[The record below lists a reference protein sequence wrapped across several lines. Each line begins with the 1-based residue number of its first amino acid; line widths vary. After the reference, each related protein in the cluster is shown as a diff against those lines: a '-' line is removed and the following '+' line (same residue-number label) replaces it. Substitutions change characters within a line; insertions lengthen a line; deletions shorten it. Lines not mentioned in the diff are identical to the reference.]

1 MVSDCSRAVAG
12 SHVVEGMSV
21 GLDKAADA
29 DQRDPSAKGQ
39 LDLFKEHLSEPR
51 FRIKLDDLVNASVR
65 ATLLQTSGDTFPLDT
80 GRVSG
85 EDFAARLKRYEEAVG
100 PLQSKAA
107 LMGKWAI
114 PEQRST
120 LTNMLARMTDSCA
133 ASTGGTTLWLGLR
146 WYPISLLLYSAGIAA
161 LSAENYP
168 AFAAMHTKKIDA
180 RAGRSGNTAAEIVVP
195 VVEAMFDVANTNAW
209 KLLAEYK
216 QKRAPESEHLIRVL
230 QPVLDDLLFLGAGY
244 EHLFDRYEILRALI
258 YADITDGGWGPVGRF
273 GWKYSARIGQQDNPY
288 TVLRAEAAQLRDQWG
303 PLKAG
308 LFRGSY
314 TRFEQTA
321 AKFESEL
328 LSKLNWY

>member
-1 MVSDCSRAVAG
+1 
-12 SHVVEGMSV
+12 VEGKSMGS
-21 GLDKAADA
+21 DKASAANHHDPDA
-29 DQRDPSAKGQ
+29 EDQLG
-39 LDLFKEHLSEPR
+39 LFKEYLSEPR

-65 ATLLQTSGDTFPLDT
+65 ATLLRTSGDTFPLDT

-85 EDFAARLKRYEEAVG
+85 EDFAARLKSYEEVVG
-100 PLQSKAA
+100 PLQSKAV
-107 LMGKWAI
+107 LMGKWAT

-120 LTNMLARMTDSCA
+120 LTNMLARMSDNCA

-168 AFAAMHTKKIDA
+168 AFAAIHTKKIDA
-180 RAGRSGNTAAEIVVP
+180 RARAGSTAAEIVVP
-195 VVEAMFDVANTNAW
+195 VVEATFDVANTNAW
-209 KLLAEYK
+209 KLLADYK
-216 QKRAPESEHLIRVL
+216 QKRTPESEHLFKVL

-244 EHLFDRYEILRALI
+244 EHLFDRYEMLRALI

-273 GWKYSARIGQQDNPY
+273 GWKYSARRGQQDNPY
-288 TVLRAEAAQLRDQWG
+288 TALRAEVAQLRDQWG

-328 LSKLNWY
+328 LGKLNWY